1 MTDVTEQPTDYQKMI
16 RVKASPVPL
25 RGGAIVTVS
34 GLTAWWS
41 RATGSG
47 DAGGPPRC
55 DGPSPNAASSP
66 TGWERARSSPSP
78 RPGPG
83 PRAGPARLNFISA
96 TMA

>member
-1 MTDVTEQPTDYQKMI
+1 MTDVTEQPTDYQKTI
-16 RVKASPVPL
+16 RVKASPDAVFDAL
-25 RGGAIVTVS
+25 VTVS

-55 DGPSPNAASSP
+55 DGPSPNAAFSP
-66 TGWERARSSPSP
+66 TGWERARPSPSP
-78 RPGPG
+78 RPEPG
-83 PRAGPARLNFISA
+83 PRAGLARLNCTSA